1 MNQLQVREKEIFGT
15 LKAIKDFEFVV
26 IGGYAVNAYALPRF
40 SVDCDIVIKDHESLK
55 SITRELSKLGYKEAG
70 KESSDIPY
78 HGKFFRYEK
87 AVIENFKASIDIL
100 FEEVLDRQTNAVF
113 NAEWIFD
120 NSKINNLKGKTMTEK
135 LKIRIINLNALI
147 VMKMISCRSTD
158 IRDIFMLA
166 IKSKEMD
173 WIKKEVLFRYNFKDR
188 FDKIKEKITSEKFKD
203 DLQGVHG
210 YIEQKT
216 FDKHKK
222 AVLKIDK

>member
-1 MNQLQVREKEIFGT
+1 MNQLQLREKEIFET

-40 SVDCDIVIKDHESLK
+40 SVDCDIVIKDDESLK
-55 SITRELSKLGYKEAG
+55 GITNELSKLGYKEAD
-70 KESSDIPY
+70 KASNDIPY

-87 AVIENFKASIDIL
+87 TVIENFKVSIDIL

-120 NSKINNLKGKTMTEK
+120 NSKINNLKGKTITEK
-135 LKIRIINLNALI
+135 LKIRIINLSALI
-147 VMKMISCRSTD
+147 VMKIISCRSTD
-158 IRDIFMLA
+158 IRDIFMLT
-166 IKSKEMD
+166 IKAKDIE
-173 WIKKEVLFRYNFKDR
+173 WIKKEISFRYDFKDR
-188 FDKIKEKITSEKFKD
+188 FDKIEEKITSDKFRN